1 MEISCLHV
9 PGYLNTRNSFPISM
23 FVVMTS
29 GKLWPSYIFHFSTKI
44 LTYKHTKNL
53 IFFFAYFMSPCP
65 TINFQTSIMTK
76 WHAKPIKTSISFK
89 ITIGKRH
96 IYIDNRLP
104 WIWKQYFQLGYLKTW
119 SYFNDRFPFISA
131 LYMVK
136 FTEHIWN
143 WVS

>member
-1 MEISCLHV
+1 MFTRTRLFKHKELVSNFHVCSNDLGKIVTFIYISLFYNNSNLH
-9 PGYLNTRNSFPISM
+9 
-23 FVVMTS
+23 
-29 GKLWPSYIFHFSTKI
+29 
-44 LTYKHTKNL
+44 TYEKFN
-53 IFFFAYFMSPCP
+53 IFFAYFMSPCP